1 MNKFKIAILALMGTA
16 ALTSWAVPK
25 RSILSLKETITD
37 TAIVYPESFETN
49 TKEMMNNWYLQNYTV
64 LDQNVENRATGDVS
78 DEEYIKRLKAI
89 PAVIEMPFNQVVKSC
104 IERYIT
110 RNRTLV
116 EQALGMS
123 LYYMPIFEQALEKE
137 QLPLELKYL
146 PVVESALNPNAVSRV
161 GASGLWQFMVN
172 TAKGVGL
179 EVNSLVDERR
189 DPYKSSEKAA
199 SYLKS
204 LYNIYN
210 DWSLAIA
217 AYNCGP
223 NNVNKALRR
232 ASTPDGV
239 KKDFW
244 QIYYYLPRETRSYV
258 PAFIAANYVMTYFKR
273 HNINASLAK
282 KPLITDTVKVNRR
295 VNFNQISEVLNIPI
309 DEIRILNPQF
319 RHDVIPGDT
328 HPYSLI
334 LPSQQIY
341 SYIMSEDSIVNH
353 KANLYA
359 HRDVVEPGDGSDV
372 AVDDNSSAGGA
383 VKYHKVQRGEKLST
397 IANRY
402 GLTAAALKG
411 LNGLKSNRV
420 RTGTVLKVSAPEKVD
435 TADTDNLVADNTD
448 TANADATAASEVPAT
463 AATNSPYK
471 GSYSIDSPAPT
482 AAKSEQNKQVGDA
495 FSRSAK
501 HEATA
506 KANEAAQPSKAAE
519 TSVKE
524 AEAPNNTPVTNSK
537 QWKARNDR
545 YASKTTTAKA
555 SKESTYKNSR
565 SSRTRA
571 KAKPKTVPS
580 SYTIQK
586 GDNLIDIAKKSG
598 VSVDELRK
606 ANGIS
611 GDKIKAGDKIAIP
624 SKAKAKTYKSRKRR
638 R

>member
-25 RSILSLKETITD
+25 KSILSLKETITD

-161 GASGLWQFMVN
+161 GASGLWQFMVS

-204 LYNIYN
+204 LYNIYG

-232 ASTPDGV
+232 ASTPEGV

-353 KANLYA
+353 KANQYA
-359 HRDVVEPGDGSDV
+359 HRDVVEPGDGSDAAV
-372 AVDDNSSAGGA
+372 ADNSAASGD
-383 VKYHKVQRGEKLST
+383 VKYHKVQRGERLST
-397 IANRY
+397 IASRY
-402 GLTAAALKG
+402 GLTVAALKDI
-411 LNGLKSNRV
+411 NGLKSNSV
-420 RTGTVLKVSAPEKVD
+420 RTGTVLKVSAPEKADV
-435 TADTDNLVADNTD
+435 ADTDNLVADNTD
-448 TANADATAASEVPAT
+448 ATAASEAPAT

-471 GSYSIDSPAPT
+471 GSYSIDSPVPT

-501 HEATA
+501 HVATA
-506 KANEAAQPSKAAE
+506 KANETAQPSKVAK

-524 AEAPNNTPVTNSK
+524 AEVPDTPATNSK

-571 KAKPKTVPS
+571 KAEPKAMPS

-611 GDKIKAGDKIAIP
+611 GDKIKAGDKISIP
-624 SKAKAKTYKSRKRR
+624 SKAKANAKTSKSKKRR